1 MLGVKITTA
10 ELLLRYLEGE
20 GVEYVFGV
28 PGTSLIPFYDAINHQ
43 EYIKPIL
50 TKHEEGAA
58 FMADGYARVSRK
70 LGVCYATSGPG
81 ATNLVTGVANAY
93 MDNVPLLVIT
103 GQVPT
108 SIYGKGTFQ
117 DSTKEGIDSV
127 ALFDPMTKFSEM
139 IISKYKMPELLRE
152 AIRTAF
158 SGKMGPVH
166 LSYPKDIMAEK
177 LEEDLVPPKR
187 YRVKSAYFDRKLV
200 INAADKLV
208 HSKKPAMLVG
218 SGVIASGASM
228 EVLELAEML
237 NIPVATSP
245 KAKGAFPED
254 HPLSIGVLGF
264 SGSPVAEEYLKGDI
278 DVFMVVG
285 SSLNQLTTSSWD
297 PNLKPSDYLI
307 HVDIDPS
314 QIDKNYMADIGLIG
328 DCQAVLNEISF
339 RILRELQVHDP
350 KKERPV
356 NNVVEFKEKVGM
368 FLEEEKRYS
377 KAVPIKP
384 QVLMREIQESLP
396 EDAIIF
402 VDTGSHICWAIH
414 YLQFKQPNF
423 YSPFG
428 LLSMGYST
436 AAAIGGKLAAPDKPV
451 VAIVGDGCFQMNGM
465 EVATAVNYDI
475 PVVWIVENN
484 SLLGLVH
491 ELQKFDLGENTVSTT
506 FKEID
511 CAKIAEGL
519 GAVGYRIERPGEI
532 GEVLK
537 EAIKS
542 DKPTVIDIKIDQ
554 NEVPPIEGFVEGM
567 TELNNRL
574 SYL

>member
-1 MLGVKITTA
+1 M
-10 ELLLRYLEGE
+10 LRYLEGE
-20 GVEYVFGV
+20 EVEYIFGV
-28 PGTSLIPFYDAINHQ
+28 PGTSLIPFYDALNKQ
-43 EYIKPIL
+43 NSIKPIL

-93 MDNVPLLVIT
+93 MDNVPLLVLT

-166 LSYPKDIMAEK
+166 LSYPKDIMAEE
-177 LEEDLVPPKR
+177 LEEDLLPPSR
-187 YRVKSAYFDRKLV
+187 YRLDASYFDRKRV
-200 INAADKLV
+200 IEAAEKLV
-208 HSKKPAMLVG
+208 NAEKPAILVG
-218 SGVIASGASM
+218 SGAINSNACM

-245 KAKGAFPED
+245 KAKGAFPEE
-254 HPLSIGVLGF
+254 HPLSLGVMGF
-264 SGSPVAEEYLKGDI
+264 SGSPAAEKYLTGDV
-278 DVFMVVG
+278 DVLLVVG
-285 SSLNQLTTSSWD
+285 SSLNQVTTSSWD
-297 PNLKPSDYLI
+297 PNLKPSKCLI
-307 HVDIDPS
+307 HINIDPAE
-314 QIDKNYMADIGLIG
+314 IGKNYVADIGLIG

-339 RILRELQVHDP
+339 RILRELHTHDP
-350 KKERPV
+350 KKERPLENIV
-356 NNVVEFKEKVGM
+356 QFKEKVGI
-368 FLEEEKRYS
+368 FLDEKKMHS
-377 KAVPIKP
+377 KSIPIKP
-384 QVLMREIQESLP
+384 QTLMREIQDVL
-396 EDAIIF
+396 DDNTILF
-402 VDTGSHICWAIH
+402 VDTGSHVSWAIH
-414 YLQFKQPNF
+414 YLQFNQPNF
-423 YSPFG
+423 YVPFG
-428 LLSMGYST
+428 LMTMGYAT
-436 AAAIGGKLAAPDKPV
+436 AAAIGGKLAAPEQPV
-451 VAIVGDGCFQMNGM
+451 VSIVGDGCFQMNGM
-465 EVATAVNYDI
+465 EIATAVNYDI

-506 FKEID
+506 FKEIN

-519 GAVGYRIERPGEI
+519 GAKGYRIERPGEI
-532 GEVLK
+532 GEILT

-542 DKPTVIDIKIDQ
+542 EEPTVIDIKIDP
-554 NEVPPIEGFVEGM
+554 NEVPPIEGFVHGIS
-567 TELNNRL
+567 ELNNRL
-574 SYL
+574 AYL